1 MAHIHPPIA
10 AEVSM
15 SLLLKH
21 RLAALCVAL
30 CVVAAPGVAQAQ
42 QTKFSSA
49 DAAAAAFVDALARSD
64 GDAVR
69 AMLGT
74 DYQKVMPLDAMTQE
88 DKLDFLAAWAQGHRV
103 VPQGDHK
110 AVLEVGKTNWA
121 LPIPMVKGTGGWVF
135 DTRAGADELITRRIG
150 RNELWAMEAVLAYF
164 DAQKEYARKE
174 RQPGQGR
181 VYAQKFFGRIEQD
194 GLYWAT
200 AAGEEPSPL
209 GPAYSAA
216 TTRDG
221 AYRGYYFRILTGQGK
236 NANGGAYDYRI
247 KGRMSGGFALI
258 AWPAEHGKSGIMS
271 FMVNHDGVVFQ
282 KNLGPNGD
290 TVARNMQRFDHD
302 ASWQAVLPASAMAG
316 ASAAGSATK

>member
-1 MAHIHPPIA
+1 MS
-10 AEVSM
+10 VS
-15 SLLLKH
+15 LKH
-21 RLAALCVAL
+21 LFVALCSALCVA
-30 CVVAAPGVAQAQ
+30 AAPGLAHAQ
-42 QTKFSSA
+42 QTRFASA
-49 DAAAAAFVDALARSD
+49 EAAAEAFVDAVARSD

-69 AMLGT
+69 AILGA
-74 DYQKVMPLDAMTQE
+74 DYQKVMPLGDMTQD

-103 VPQGDHK
+103 VPQGDDT

-135 DTRAGADELITRRIG
+135 DTRAGADEMITRRIG
-150 RNELWAMEAVLAYF
+150 RNELAAMEAVLAYF

-174 RQPGQGR
+174 RQPGMGL
-181 VYAQKFFGRIEQD
+181 VYAQKFFSTPGKQD
-194 GLYWAT
+194 GLYWQT

-221 AYRGYYFRILTGQGK
+221 AYHGYYFRILTGQGK
-236 NANGGAYDYRI
+236 NANGGAYDYRV

-258 AWPAEHGKSGIMS
+258 AWPAQFGKTGIMS

-282 KNLGPNGD
+282 KNLGPGGD
-290 TVARNMQRFDHD
+290 AVARSMQRFDHD
-302 ASWQAVLPASAMAG
+302 ASWQAVVPASAMA
-316 ASAAGSATK
+316 AGGATK